1 MDFSTF
7 KEGQLRCVKTLDA
20 PVAVSAGAGSGK
32 TFTLTQR
39 IAWALL
45 PGSGA
50 DGAPFLEDIDQV
62 LAITFTDKAAGEIKS
77 RVKATLAAEGM
88 AAQAL
93 KVDDAWISTIHG
105 MCSRILR
112 MHATELGVDPAFSVL
127 DEATAADLFNAAV
140 EEVLA
145 EQNEFWSPGGL
156 DALFSEYPARSHGG
170 FAQTSIEDMIR
181 EIARAAIASP
191 RGMECV
197 CLPPQPRPAGVI
209 ARELLE
215 LAAAARDAAAPSAGK
230 KSADAFL
237 EKADKFLEK
246 ANALLASGE
255 VSGEALLALADAC
268 PFPAANFGS
277 KDYKA
282 LAKEMQREA
291 AQLGQEARF
300 AFAQP
305 LLSDLV
311 GLAGKVYTAYNS
323 KKHEMAALDNDD
335 LLILAARAL
344 KENERVREAFSDK
357 FKLIMVDEF
366 QDTDQLQIDMVR
378 TMAGARGERLCTVGD
393 AQQSIYRFRG
403 ADVAVYDRHVQ
414 HVREND
420 PSMPIVLPDNFR
432 SHADILSFVDRIFE
446 QREVF
451 GESFMS
457 LAPSRIESKV
467 KRPFLAGPGRIDVLC
482 TTYPGASGIDKSDV
496 VALEAR
502 RIAERFAELREA
514 GHAAG
519 DMVVLLGRMTNADAY
534 AAALRKAGFACVIAG
549 GSIFSRAPEVRV
561 VQRLAEVIANPKATA
576 SLFELLASGMFELSA
591 DDFIALSTCFDEAAG
606 INRRRGLDIG
616 FRQLAEGDM
625 SNVSP
630 QLACA
635 VRVINAL
642 SEQAGVQPT
651 SRIMM
656 NAVRDSGWLTRLE
669 LKEAEGLSVAG
680 NVFKAIRL
688 VEGFEA
694 QGARG
699 PADCASRLA
708 AHIERAKEAPGALSA
723 EGGDFVRIMTVHAS
737 KGLEFPIVAVA
748 EMATGAGRSSAF
760 ALQTIDGVSY
770 VSLAPQR
777 SVASAASTSLLKK
790 CASKDYAA
798 LLDYEG
804 EIDAAFVAN
813 ASSAALRREAMA
825 EYESTQELQER
836 RRLLYVALTRAKE
849 ALVVAMTT
857 KRDKEGGPGASS
869 GVYGDI
875 AHALFGE
882 GSDIPEKE
890 CAVPFGG
897 SAPARVSRYDV
908 HEGEFDAPQA
918 EGSAKAPSGDAPCEA
933 SGAGE
938 DGPVC
943 TGDCSA
949 RSGVACVSASK
960 SAGIREASDA
970 SCDQIV
976 GTAHDAC
983 VSRSLVDVFEPM
995 AASELDEVAYKPARD
1010 NVTSYS
1016 ALAQAHSVH
1025 AASASDAAAG
1035 EAVSE
1040 ISDDDAF
1047 WEGLG
1052 ARLLADADK
1061 ATDVGSAFHVLAQR
1075 AARRAVARG
1084 EGGRPAAIEMPS
1096 REAIDAAVRRMGCA
1110 PAAVDRVQRALE
1122 RWCES
1127 SVAANMVSHRVLRA
1141 ELPFFVAFPVAEPGG
1156 ECAYLEGSMDLFAC
1170 DEMDAGDAYIVD
1182 YKTGGSP
1189 KEHAD
1194 DLAEKHRLQA
1204 ECYAYAALEHGFSRV
1219 QATFVRVEAPAEDGS
1234 PQTVHYLYERSDRP
1248 QLLQSIQGAW
1258 AALREGN

>member
-50 DGAPFLEDIDQV
+50 EGAPFLEDIDQV

-112 MHATELGVDPAFSVL
+112 MHATELGVDSAFSVL

-145 EQNEFWSPGGL
+145 GQNEFWSPGGL

-197 CLPPQPRPAGVI
+197 CLPPQSRPAGVI

-215 LAAAARDAAAPSAGK
+215 LATAARDAAAPSAGK

-344 KENERVREAFSDK
+344 KENEHVCEAFSDK

-420 PSMPIVLPDNFR
+420 SSMPIVLPDNFR

-467 KRPFLAGPGRIDVLC
+467 KHPFLAGPGRVDVLC

-519 DMVVLLGRMTNADAY
+519 DMVVLLGRMTNADIY
-534 AAALRKAGFACVIAG
+534 AAALREAGFACVIAG
-549 GSIFSRAPEVRV
+549 GSIFSRASEVRV

-576 SLFELLASGMFELSA
+576 SLFELLASDMFELSA
-591 DDFIALSTCFDEAAG
+591 DDFVALSTCFDEVAG

-669 LKEAEGLSVAG
+669 RKEAEGLSVAG
-680 NVFKAIRL
+680 NVFKVIRL

-760 ALQTIDGVSY
+760 ALQTIDGISY

-777 SVASAASTSLLKK
+777 SLASAASTSLLKK

-825 EYESTQELQER
+825 EYESAQELQER

-857 KRDKEGGPGASS
+857 KRDKEGGSGASS

-882 GSDIPEKE
+882 EGDIPEKE

-908 HEGEFDAPQA
+908 HEGEFDATQA
-918 EGSAKAPSGDAPCEA
+918 EGSAEAPGGNASCEA

-938 DGPVC
+938 DGPGCV
-943 TGDCSA
+943 GDCSA
-949 RSGVACVSASK
+949 QSGVVCVSASK
-960 SAGIREASDA
+960 SAEIREASDA
-970 SCDQIV
+970 SCGQIV
-976 GTAHDAC
+976 GTAHDAR
-983 VSRSLVDVFEPM
+983 VPRALVDVFEPM
-995 AASELDEVAYKPARD
+995 AASKLDEVAYKPARD

-1016 ALAQAHSVH
+1016 ALAQAHSAH
-1025 AASASDAAAG
+1025 AASAGDAAAG
-1035 EAVSE
+1035 EAVAE

-1047 WEGLG
+1047 WEELG

-1075 AARRAVARG
+1075 AARCAVAKG
-1084 EGGRPAAIEMPS
+1084 EEGRPAAIEMPS

-1110 PAAVDRVQRALE
+1110 PATVDRVQRAFE

-1127 SVAANMVSHRVLRA
+1127 SVAANMASHRVLRA
-1141 ELPFFVAFPVAEPGG
+1141 ELPFFVAFPVAEPSG

-1170 DEMDAGDAYIVD
+1170 DEMGAGDAYIVD
-1182 YKTGGSP
+1182 YKTGGLP

-1194 DLAEKHRLQA
+1194 DLVEKHRLQA

-1219 QATFVRVEAPAEDGS
+1219 RATFVRVEAPAEDGS
-1234 PQTVHYLYERSDRP
+1234 PQTVHYLYERSDMP
-1248 QLLQSIQGAW
+1248 QLLQSIQSAW